1 MLIFTCCTYSFNPS
15 RHSHIRSIAIPVFR
29 NETVKYGLE
38 ESLTEKVVEAF
49 MEDGRLRIKE
59 EDVSDSLL
67 EGTVTKYE
75 KSPFIYD
82 EYEEVSSYRVLVGI
96 EVRFTD
102 MTRDRIL
109 WNARFE
115 EWAPYPADGE
125 EEEGVDQALE
135 QLKER
140 LIREINEGW

>member
-1 MLIFTCCTYSFNPS
+1 
-15 RHSHIRSIAIPVFR
+15 
-29 NETVKYGLE
+29 
-38 ESLTEKVVEAF
+38 

-59 EDVSDSLL
+59 EGSSDSLL
-67 EGTVTKYE
+67 EGSVTKYE

-82 EYEEVSSYRVLVGI
+82 EYEEVSSYRILVGI

-102 MTRDRIL
+102 MTKDRVL
-109 WNARFE
+109 WVTRFE
-115 EWAPYPADGE
+115 EWSHYPADGE
-125 EEEGVDQALE
+125 EEEGIDQALE